1 MHADEVSPDQ
11 KLADGRIAAGDMAV
25 RVGHF
30 PNLSFSAILID
41 SVAMPA
47 VIFE

>member
-1 MHADEVSPDQ
+1 MHADEIASDQ
-11 KLADGRIAAGDMAV
+11 ELADRRITTRHMAM
-25 RVGHF
+25 RIGHL
-30 PNLSFSAILID
+30 PNRSFNAILID

>member
-1 MHADEVSPDQ
+1 MHADEIASDQ
-11 KLADGRIAAGDMAV
+11 ELADGRIAPRHMAMRV
-25 RVGHF
+25 RHL
-30 PNLSFSAILID
+30 PKRSFNATLID